1 MRRVFV
7 CVCCVCVCVVFV
19 FLSAVILLTSAGNQ
33 ETELQGG
40 IRLLL
45 DGCVC
50 SCRLHIFECAAV
62 IICTSVCVSVSYN
75 GCMFCVHLKQEV
87 SDVHVEHG
95 SVRVKLLIVSVG

>member
-1 MRRVFV
+1 MF
-7 CVCCVCVCVVFV
+7 VCVCVVFV

-62 IICTSVCVSVSYN
+62 ITCTSMCVSVLYS
-75 GCMFCVHLKQEV
+75 GCMFRVHLKQEA